1 MSSVTVAPLVDDVS
15 PPAPIGALLGT
26 VRPTR
31 TKPYIVVKYAQTL
44 DGRIAT
50 SSGDARWIT
59 GEEERRVSHALRA
72 SCDAV
77 VVGVGTVLRDDP
89 RLTVRMVPG
98 ASPIRVVLDSTL
110 RVPDGARVLADDA
123 TTMIVTTDRSA
134 AERRDDLRRLG
145 VSLVVVPSGPGGV
158 DLAEALGVIRE
169 QGIRSALV
177 EGGGEV
183 ITSFLADNLADRLVV
198 AIAPRLLGSGTDA
211 VRDLG
216 VTDVSRSVRIEGR
229 AVHLVGEDVL
239 IAGDVAHPQR

>member
-1 MSSVTVAPLVDDVS
+1 MDDVRGQRRYMSSAHVIPSAVVDNVHR
-15 PPAPIGALLGT
+15 PADIGALLGT
-26 VRPTR
+26 VRPTE
-31 TKPYIVVKYAQTL
+31 TKPYVVVKYAQTL

-72 SCDAV
+72 SCGAV

-110 RVPDGARVLADDA
+110 RIPDGARVLADDDA
-123 TTMIVTTDRSA
+123 TMIVTTDRSA

-145 VSLVVVPSGPGGV
+145 VSLVVVPTGPGGV

-169 QGIRSALV
+169 QGIRAALV
-177 EGGGEV
+177 EGGGGGV
-183 ITSFLADNLADRLVV
+183 TSFRADNLADRLVP
-198 AIAPRLLGSGTDA
+198 AIAPRLLGRRTD
-211 VRDLG
+211 
-216 VTDVSRSVRIEGR
+216 
-229 AVHLVGEDVL
+229 
-239 IAGDVAHPQR
+239 